1 MLSPRATV
9 NWIIR
14 NKLEDAEKFVK
25 DYNLSAKCT
34 TPDKLEAVYNDPNV
48 KAVLICSPTT
58 THEAIIKDSLN
69 ANKAVFCEKPITDNI
84 KTTEDC
90 YNVAASK
97 NKPLFNALH
106 RRFDPDFYQVYSQIQ
121 EKKLGNLR
129 LIKTTSRDLEA
140 PPISYIKTSAG
151 ILNDSTIHD
160 LDLSL
165 WLSGSIQRQ
174 YMYKEMLLIQRL
186 ALFDNGMLKVENP
199 NTSLLTTCTG
209 NTTLNGPI
217 HPHFTTRYTQA
228 YNNELEH
235 FLDIMEGKCK
245 MRVTKEDT
253 IKVMKLVKACLKS
266 VQTQGPVIIPFSNF
280 VADHHG
286 RVELARNN
294 NDVEHEN
301 MGNDNDTENNGN
313 ENVTETLENEM
324 EEDQLNSRQQDMR
337 NDGTKMFTREEWLS
351 SSQIRSLFANFVRL
365 GAETSL
371 KSEDT
376 AVIEN
381 VLEVIDSLEYHNNM
395 TELATDVVQQFL

>member
-1 MLSPRATV
+1 MSHRVGFALFGLGNMGLAHMKNIMLSPRATV

-25 DYNLSAKCT
+25 DHNLSAKCT

-58 THEAIIKDSLN
+58 THETIIKDSLN

-165 WLSGSIQRQ
+165 WLSGSIPETVYVQGNAFDPEIGKCNDMDQ
-174 YMYKEMLLIQRL
+174 VIVTIKYKNGVIACLENGRVSGYGYDQRL
-186 ALFDNGMLKVENP
+186 EALFDNGMLKVENP

-209 NTTLNGPI
+209 NTTLTGPI

-235 FLDIMEGKCK
+235 FLDIMEGKCE

-266 VQTQGPVIIPFSNF
+266 VQTQGPVGF
-280 VADHHG
+280 D
-286 RVELARNN
+286 
-294 NDVEHEN
+294 D
-301 MGNDNDTENNGN
+301 
-313 ENVTETLENEM
+313 
-324 EEDQLNSRQQDMR
+324 
-337 NDGTKMFTREEWLS
+337 
-351 SSQIRSLFANFVRL
+351 
-365 GAETSL
+365 
-371 KSEDT
+371 
-376 AVIEN
+376 
-381 VLEVIDSLEYHNNM
+381 
-395 TELATDVVQQFL
+395 